1 MDAIIINN
9 FFDNF
14 QNIKDEF
21 KKIPLLTL
29 DEMNKKYWS
38 KDRRPE
44 NWPGKRSESFA
55 KTNPFLFNLIFK
67 ELVSKTGDLFKDKRV
82 DMHSCVHLRLASDN
96 YGQDKKDGDFIH
108 DDPCDYTLMVYLS
121 DTNLKSGTALYPPRG
136 DVSDVM
142 ANFVQNRA
150 FLFKGGIRH
159 MAIHNHGDSIENGR
173 LTLNCFIHI
182 IK

>member
-9 FFDNF
+9 FFENF
-14 QNIKDEF
+14 QNIKNEF

-29 DEMNKKYWS
+29 DEMNKKYWA

-44 NWPGKRSESFA
+44 NWPGKRSENLADS
-55 KTNPFLFNLIFK
+55 NPFLFNLIHK
-67 ELVSKTGDLFKDKRV
+67 ELISKTNLFTGTTM
-82 DMHSCVHLRLASDN
+82 DMHSFLHLRLASDEHN
-96 YGQDKKDGDFIH
+96 PNSDVGDFIH
-108 DDPCDYTLMVYLS
+108 SDPCEYTLMVYLS

-136 DVSDVM
+136 EVPDVM

-150 FLFKGGIRH
+150 FLFKGFIRH

-173 LTLNCFIHI
+173 LTLNCFIHTTR
-182 IK
+182 

>member
-14 QNIKDEF
+14 QNIKNEF

-29 DEMNKKYWS
+29 DEMNKKHWA
-38 KDRRPE
+38 KDKRPE
-44 NWPGKRSESFA
+44 NWPGKRSENLYN
-55 KTNPFLFNLIFK
+55 TNPFLFNLIHK
-67 ELVSKTGDLFKDKRV
+67 ELVSKSGDLFKDKTV
-82 DMHSCVHLRLASDN
+82 EMQTCVHLRLDDDN
-96 YGQDKKDGDFIH
+96 YGDFIH
-108 DDPCDYTLMVYLS
+108 DDLCDYTLMVYLS
-121 DTNLKSGTALYPPRG
+121 DTNLKSGTALYPAKG
-136 DVSDVM
+136 EVSDVM
-142 ANFVQNRA
+142 VNFVQNRA
-150 FLFKGGIRH
+150 FIFKGGIRH